1 MKVIKNFSTEI
12 YLDLTDL
19 DDVINKLKHLSKFG
33 LELVISFGGPV
44 NLEYDDQRYYVSRDL
59 GDLSLNDNRSK
70 SVILYFVETEREL
83 LVKFMDG
90 TIITKLKKV

>member
-19 DDVINKLKHLSKFG
+19 DEVINKLKHLSKFG
-33 LELVISFGGPV
+33 LELIISFGGPI

-59 GDLSLNDNRSK
+59 GDLSINDNRSK
-70 SVILYFVETEREL
+70 SVILYFVETKKEL

-90 TIITKLKKV
+90 TVITRFNKI